1 MNVNAWNRAV
11 EAEMR
16 KVGGVLLRAN
26 NHKVYRLPDGRR
38 VIAACSPGDSRDPQS
53 STGYPPKSAQNEP
66 CKSLKIQDLRG
77 CRIKLKKDRRFS

>member
-26 NHKVYRLPDGRR
+26 NHKVYRLPDGRK
-38 VIAACSPGDSRDPQS
+38 VNVDCTPGDRRAI
-53 STGYPPKSAQNEP
+53 KN
-66 CKSLKIQDLRG
+66 LRVWLDDATQKWTTAV
-77 CRIKLKKDRRFS
+77 RARKVTR